1 VRGGQPRLASAT
13 VRRYVRTV
21 PRKRI
26 VAVFGGSKRPA
37 NITAEEWDQVLNDA
51 QCFGALIADEHLL
64 LTGGTRPGTSSVKGC
79 AISGAGSKP
88 WLGVS
93 PKAPNAAATSAPKA
107 AAKNAPTAAP
117 TDSDHHVIPTGL
129 GHQRNYVE
137 ATLCDAVI
145 ALAGGDGTVSE
156 VTCALSL
163 ERPVLFVGRSWR
175 NRDRDLTKSAVLDRM
190 VQITLDL
197 FDDKEKADAQ
207 LNQCLRAYLRGSLN
221 SRPECRYI
229 DGFNATGAAEEIAA
243 LIGGAEIQGYFPALA
258 RIAPLRADYERWLAR
273 RAP

>member
-1 VRGGQPRLASAT
+1 
-13 VRRYVRTV
+13 VRRYGRTVRT
-21 PRKRI
+21 KRI

-37 NITAEEWDQVLNDA
+37 HITAEEWNQILKDA
-51 QCFGALIADEHLL
+51 RCFGAMVADEHLL
-64 LTGGTRPGTSSVKGC
+64 LTGGTSRGTSSVKGC

-88 WLGVS
+88 WLGVAS
-93 PKAPNAAATSAPKA
+93 NAPKA
-107 AAKNAPTAAP
+107 AA

-145 ALAGGDGTVSE
+145 ALAGGEGTVSE

-163 ERPVLFVGRSWR
+163 QRPVLFVGRCWR
-175 NRDRDLTKSAVLDRM
+175 SRDRDLTKSSVLDRM

-207 LNQCLRAYLRGSLN
+207 LNQRLGTSLRGSLN

-229 DGFNATGAAEEIAA
+229 DGFNATGAAAEIAA
-243 LIGGAEIQGYFPALA
+243 LIGGAKIQGHFPALA
-258 RIAPLRADYERWLAR
+258 RIAPLRAEYERWLAR
-273 RAP
+273 HGQ